1 MNGLADSLY
10 NIYNY
15 KKTTKELLESL
26 NLKYKIENVM
36 AKKLDVDRFIDY
48 KMMDSKTL
56 ASQVQELQVILHE
69 IHA

>member
-26 NLKYKIENVM
+26 NLKYKTENVM

-48 KMMDSKTL
+48 KCNTPSRER
-56 ASQVQELQVILHE
+56 VQYMIL
-69 IHA
+69 